1 MKDKVYFT
9 AGELAELYSIPKQ
22 TMLYYDKMG
31 ILQPEFIAANGY
43 RHYDVPQ
50 YLTLEIIIFLRKLN
64 IPISRIQQFLK
75 NKTPETLN
83 ALLDEKDQECREIIE
98 EAEKVRSSLQ
108 LFKQQLKNNQ
118 QILLDQILLEYQQEK
133 QFCVT
138 MVDKKQTG
146 RQRVEVIAKHVQKVF
161 SQSYFK
167 EKSVGWIVTKDSF
180 FNGDYNN
187 SLAFFSAASPLA
199 ESNINNFTRPT
210 GLYLNLAFKGTYYNK
225 APEIAKKFKK
235 FLISNELQPAG
246 DIFVT
251 PLNDHWVSN
260 HPDEY
265 INKISL
271 QVQKFKK

>member
-1 MKDKVYFT
+1 MKNKVYFT
-9 AGELAELYSIPKQ
+9 AGELAELYSVPKQ

-43 RHYDVPQ
+43 RYYDVPQ

-83 ALLDEKDQECREIIE
+83 DLLDEKDQECREIIE
-98 EAEKVRSSLQ
+98 KAEKIRSSLQ

-118 QILLDQILLEYQQEK
+118 QILLDQILLEYQPEK

-167 EKSVGWIVTKDSF
+167 EKNVG
-180 FNGDYNN
+180 
-187 SLAFFSAASPLA
+187 
-199 ESNINNFTRPT
+199 
-210 GLYLNLAFKGTYYNK
+210 
-225 APEIAKKFKK
+225 
-235 FLISNELQPAG
+235 
-246 DIFVT
+246 
-251 PLNDHWVSN
+251 
-260 HPDEY
+260 
-265 INKISL
+265 
-271 QVQKFKK
+271 